1 MAHHI
6 TITLPDRVYEVLS
19 RQAKAQQKSVRKIA
33 EETLQKATFLEEA
46 TLPSLESEQH
56 TLVQKNDSELWQ
68 LAESQWAPS
77 QERKWRRLIAKRDE
91 GRLTEAQEKELGAL
105 VADWRCFMVIQ
116 SEAWVLLKQRGH
128 RIPTAE
134 ELEQRARAKGW
145 LK

>member
-6 TITLPDRVYEVLS
+6 TITLPDRVYEALS
-19 RQAKAQQKSVRKIA
+19 RQAKVQQKSVRKIA

-46 TLPSLESEQH
+46 TLPSLESELH
-56 TLVQKNDSELWQ
+56 TLVQKSDSELWQ
-68 LAESQWAPS
+68 IAESRWAPS

-91 GRLTEAQEKELGAL
+91 GRLTAAEEKELEEL

-128 RIPTAE
+128 RIPTSE

>member
-1 MAHHI
+1 M
-6 TITLPDRVYEVLS
+6 
-19 RQAKAQQKSVRKIA
+19 RKIA

-46 TLPSLESEQH
+46 TLPSLESELH
-56 TLVQKNDSELWQ
+56 MLVQKSDSELWQ
-68 LAESQWAPS
+68 IAESRWAPS
-77 QERKWRRLIAKRDE
+77 QERKWRWLIAKRDE
-91 GRLTEAQEKELGAL
+91 GRLTAAEEKELEEL

-128 RIPTAE
+128 RIPTSE